1 MEKQVDWGAGKPG
14 EEDPLLSSQS
24 DTEAFYGRLNQA
36 REFSRRAMD
45 SAIRADSKE
54 TAALWQ
60 VNGALREAEFG
71 LPAAAK
77 QDATAALT
85 LAPGRDI
92 KVIAALTF
100 ARAGDTARARSLME
114 ELQKSDPLNTVLKL
128 YWMPIIQAA
137 IALSQN
143 QPDGALQDLQ
153 AVLPYELGT
162 PPPFQLGTLYPAY
175 LRGET
180 YLQMRQGAQAAA
192 EFQKLLDH
200 RGIVLNFPL
209 GALAHLE
216 LGRAYALSGDSAK
229 AKTAYQDFL
238 NLWKDADPDLPVL
251 KQAKAEYAKLG

>member
-1 MEKQVDWGAGKPG
+1 MTRPFGRIEGDGRTLAG
-14 EEDPLLSSQS
+14 EWSS
-24 DTEAFYGRLNQA
+24 
-36 REFSRRAMD
+36 
-45 SAIRADSKE
+45 SK
-54 TAALWQ
+54 
-60 VNGALREAEFG
+60 AEFG

-77 QDATAALT
+77 QDAAAALS

-100 ARAGDTARARSLME
+100 ARAGDTARAKSLME

-143 QPDGALQDLQ
+143 PPDGALQDLQ
-153 AVLPYELGT
+153 AVSPSNWAPRHRLTGNA
-162 PPPFQLGTLYPAY
+162 LYPAY
-175 LRGET
+175 LHSESICKCA
-180 YLQMRQGAQAAA
+180 RQGAQAAA

-216 LGRAYALSGDSAK
+216 LGRA
-229 AKTAYQDFL
+229 
-238 NLWKDADPDLPVL
+238 
-251 KQAKAEYAKLG
+251 